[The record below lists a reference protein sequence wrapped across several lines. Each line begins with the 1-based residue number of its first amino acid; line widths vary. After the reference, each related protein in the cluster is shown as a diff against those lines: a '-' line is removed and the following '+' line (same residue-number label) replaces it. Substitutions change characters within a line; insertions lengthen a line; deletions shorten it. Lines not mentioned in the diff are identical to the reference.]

1 MLIIAATV
9 YAFGKTF
16 FWPTT
21 LGVVSEQYPKGGAL
35 LLNAISGV
43 GMIFAGTIGSPD
55 IETVQDR
62 NLSAPVKQEMREAY
76 PSLTNTNK
84 GLFFDFQQ
92 SIVPS

>member
-1 MLIIAATV
+1 VSGHSIASAVLLILAATV

-43 GMIFAGTIGSPD
+43 GMARNRYLAAGETIVSGAD
-55 IETVQDR
+55 IIGE
-62 NLSAPVKQEMREAY
+62 LH
-76 PSLTNTNK
+76 NTCVA
-84 GLFFDFQQ
+84 GAGPLAA
-92 SIVPS
+92 